1 MNHEAD
7 RLRLH
12 MGCGEPLR
20 SQLLLGVPRYW
31 LHGIIKAAK
40 DKPVHSER
48 ASMQKSHGGRK
59 RA

>member
-20 SQLLLGVPRYW
+20 SQMLLGVPRYW
-31 LHGIIKAAK
+31 LSSITVTKG
-40 DKPVHSER
+40 KP
-48 ASMQKSHGGRK
+48 ASSASTPMQKSNGGRK